1 MIIQSIRLKNIKS
14 FGEGPDGK
22 GVTVSF
28 QPGVNRIAGLNGHG
42 KTTFIESLGYALF
55 LAEPVF
61 EENFRTDTYFLR
73 HDAAA
78 GEIDV
83 TFSFQGETYRIERG
97 LGQQSK
103 RRPKVIQT
111 SDGSICAEGDKEVL
125 AYLCRLLG
133 LPSQERLTEMF
144 SKLIGVKQG
153 RLTWPFDSKTSDAK
167 RFFEPLLD
175 VEVFRQCYDR
185 LRPVVAAFEKEQEQY
200 QRKEAAVA
208 ERIRD
213 RADSQEKLPAAR
225 KAVDEL
231 TVTISD
237 ANKALEAALHEKQKH
252 DQFAK
257 AANDAKAAWE
267 LSNLG
272 ARTAKDRRLE
282 AEKRVSEAETAAA
295 TVAEFQ
301 PKHAAYENAEAALKE
316 LETKRRTRDGLQKKR
331 SLAETDRKTNEGRA
345 TAAREQQALLVGQQA
360 QKVAQHKSLTD
371 TIAALHAEL
380 DSSKDA
386 FAHIQQAGKVAA
398 DDLGL
403 VKAWVQGLP
412 RHITRLGTAAAGIA
426 KLDTELSAWDP
437 AKIAAARQTEKSASE
452 ATTAAKESL
461 AQARERKTTL
471 AEQLR
476 QIGGG
481 LCPFLKETCRQFDPA
496 KVQTDLTG
504 LESEVGRLE
513 KLCQEAQRLNGVA
526 QKTLTPLVTA
536 ENQLTAKHGQL
547 SRDIADYAAEFG
559 TVVSVEAV
567 EADKRLRA
575 WQIEIPASPQGI
587 TLPKEDLTANHVAKL
602 QPAAVAHAAEISAW
616 WTEVQPKI
624 REHLNEVERVTTE
637 RTRKEEI
644 LKNLT
649 HQLTNGE
656 KELSQLGKDAE
667 AKKQE
672 AGTYDAQVTAF
683 QKVIVELDEQLQPY
697 AGLDGEIETQT
708 NIRSANQLAHELYL
722 RSKALADDLGPRRE
736 SLLTAQS
743 SETKAADALAVC
755 EATLKRA
762 QESFDPE
769 KLKLAR
775 EEYDRKLGEATAAA
789 THLNHA
795 KDELARQESRFSE
808 WVTAVHDRDLISQ
821 EIARCQ
827 AAIDLTELARKT
839 LRDAA
844 PTVAQHLCN
853 RIAGAAQAIFNQ
865 INPDPVELKWLAD
878 NYSLRI
884 TPGDRRF
891 AMLSGGEQTKL
902 ALALTLAMVREF
914 SGLRFC
920 IFDEPTYGV
929 DANSRPKLA
938 DAIIQAQA
946 AAELDQLLLVSH
958 DDAFEG
964 KIEHAILLEKTAA
977 TGSRVVLSQ

>member
-14 FGEGPDGK
+14 FGEGPDGN

-42 KTTFIESLGYALF
+42 KTTLIESLGYALF

-73 HDAAA
+73 HDAGA

-83 TFSFQGETYRIERG
+83 TFSFQGGTYRIERG

-103 RRPKVIQT
+103 RSPKVVQT
-111 SDGSICAEGDKEVL
+111 SDGSICAEGDREVL

-133 LPSQERLTEMF
+133 LPSRDRLTEMF

-153 RLTWPFDSKTSDAK
+153 RLTWPFDSKPSDAK

-185 LRPVVAAFEKEQEQY
+185 LRPVVASFEREQGEY
-200 QRKEAAVA
+200 QRKESAVS

-225 KAVDEL
+225 KAIDDL
-231 TVTISD
+231 TAVTSD
-237 ANKALEAALHEKQKH
+237 ANKAREAALQEKLKH
-252 DQFAK
+252 DQFAR
-257 AANDAKAAWE
+257 AATEAKAAWE
-267 LSNLG
+267 LSSLS
-272 ARTAKDRRLE
+272 ARTAKERRRE
-282 AEKRVSEAETAAA
+282 AENRVSEAETAAG
-295 TVAEFQ
+295 TVTEFQ
-301 PKHAAYENAEAALKE
+301 PRHAAYESADKALKE
-316 LETKRRTRDGLQKKR
+316 LDTRRRTRDALQKRR
-331 SLAETDRKTNEGRA
+331 SFAETDRKTNEGRA

-360 QKVAQHKSLTD
+360 QKVAQHKALAD
-371 TIAALHAEL
+371 TIAVLQTEL
-380 DSSKDA
+380 DSTKDG
-386 FAHIQQAGKVAA
+386 FARAQQAAKVAT

-403 VKAWVQGLP
+403 VNAWVQSLP
-412 RHITRLGTAAAGIA
+412 RLITRLGSAAATVA
-426 KLDTELSAWDP
+426 RLDSELSAWDP
-437 AKIAAARQTEKSASE
+437 ARIAAARQAEKSASE
-452 ATTAAKESL
+452 AATAAKESL

-513 KLCQEAQRLNGVA
+513 KLCQETQGLHGLA
-526 QKTLTPLVTA
+526 QKALTPLVTA
-536 ENQLTAKHGQL
+536 ENQLGAKHEQL
-547 SRDIADYAAEFG
+547 SRAIADYAAEFV
-559 TVVSVEAV
+559 TMVPAEAMAAV
-567 EADKRLRA
+567 KRLQA
-575 WQIEIPASPQGI
+575 WQNDIVPIPPGI
-587 TLPKEDLTANHVAKL
+587 NLPKADLAPTQVGKL
-602 QPAAVAHAAEISAW
+602 QPAAAALATEISGW
-616 WTEVQPKI
+616 WMKVQPTI
-624 REHLNEVERVTTE
+624 RENLNEVERVRTE
-637 RTRKEEI
+637 RTRKEES
-644 LKNLT
+644 LKSLT
-649 HQLTNGE
+649 SQLTNGE

-667 AKKQE
+667 TKKLE
-672 AGTYDAQVTAF
+672 AGTYDHQAAAF
-683 QKVIVELDEQLQPY
+683 QKVIVEFDGQLQPY
-697 AGLDGEIETQT
+697 AGLDGEIETKT
-708 NIRSANQLAHELYL
+708 NIRTANQRAHEDYL
-722 RSKALADDLGPRRE
+722 KFKTLADDLGPRRE

-743 SETKAADALAVC
+743 SERLATEALSLC
-755 EATLKRA
+755 EATLQRA
-762 QESFDPE
+762 QESYDPE
-769 KLKLAR
+769 KLQLAHADYER
-775 EEYDRKLGEATAAA
+775 RLGEAKTAAA
-789 THLNHA
+789 DLSHA
-795 KDELARQESRFSE
+795 RGELARQEGRFRE
-808 WVTAVHDRDLISQ
+808 WETAVRDRDLIRQ

-827 AAIDLTELARKT
+827 AAIALTELARKT
-839 LRDAA
+839 LREAA
-844 PTVAQHLCN
+844 PAVAQHLCN
-853 RIAGAAQAIFNQ
+853 RIATAAQAIFNQ
-865 INPDPVELKWLAD
+865 INPDPVELKWLAES
-878 NYSLRI
+878 YSLRI
-884 TPGDRRF
+884 IPGDRRF

-929 DANSRPKLA
+929 DAHSRPKLA

-977 TGSRVVLSQ
+977 TGSRVALSQ